1 MASLFSKV
9 RTALVQLNKKEIN
22 VNQEL
27 HGAFTV
33 SQFIQVKIYSGGS
46 FRNFWKMQIV
56 QIISALTTIDFM
68 ETVLSHKTFNKVF
81 LVIFV
86 VAEKLEIAKA

>member
-1 MASLFSKV
+1 MQILAFGRIIIKESKLAEEICTAFLMASLFSKV

-22 VNQEL
+22 VNEEL

-46 FRNFWKMQIV
+46 FRNF
-56 QIISALTTIDFM
+56 
-68 ETVLSHKTFNKVF
+68 
-81 LVIFV
+81 
-86 VAEKLEIAKA
+86 